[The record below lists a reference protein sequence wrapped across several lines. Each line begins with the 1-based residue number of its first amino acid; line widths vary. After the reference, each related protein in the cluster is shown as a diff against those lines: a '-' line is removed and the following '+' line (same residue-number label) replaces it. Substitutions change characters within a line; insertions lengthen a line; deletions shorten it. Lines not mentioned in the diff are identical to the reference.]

1 MINRFDEVAE
11 LIDVCWLDIIAT
23 IDCRELSPN
32 TTYTAYLIFDLTNR
46 SVGLDSET
54 QEASITIAVVVSARH
69 TVSLYPG
76 ARSQRSRVGS
86 ISHYWEQ
93 QHRWKD
99 EDSEDEDDEE
109 MEEEDGDKL
118 VEDDEDDDEIEDD
131 EEEDDDDIDQEEY
144 EKDDENEDN
153 EEREK
158 EDEDDD
164 IEVEEDEDDENEE
177 NDSEEEE
184 QYNLWLEEEESDDD
198 DEEEEEENEFHLHSP
213 LSIATARRIRE
224 TSPSSDLSGSLGDEQ
239 KHDVVRYPR
248 VRDDGWMEVEMGVF
262 YNGNLDDG
270 AIEIRLKEHTSLNW
284 KSGLILEGVEIR
296 PNIECDKKAAT
307 S

>member
-32 TTYTAYLIFDLTNR
+32 TTYAAYLIFDLTNR
-46 SVGLDSET
+46 SIGLDSET
-54 QEASITIAVVVSARH
+54 QESSITIAGVVSARH
-69 TVSLYPG
+69 RVSLYPG

-93 QHRWKD
+93 QHRWND
-99 EDSEDEDDEE
+99 EESEDEDDVE
-109 MEEEDGDKL
+109 MDEEDGDKL
-118 VEDDEDDDEIEDD
+118 VEGSEEDDEIEDD

-158 EDEDDD
+158 EEDND
-164 IEVEEDEDDENEE
+164 IEVEDEDDE
-177 NDSEEEE
+177 SEEEE
-184 QYNLWLEEEESDDD
+184 QYNLWLEEVESDDD
-198 DEEEEEENEFHLHSP
+198 NEEEEENEFHFHSP
-213 LSIATARRIRE
+213 QSIATAHHIRE
-224 TSPSSDLSGSLGDEQ
+224 SPPSSDLSGSHGDGQE
-239 KHDVVRYPR
+239 HDVVQYPR
-248 VRDDGWMEVEMGVF
+248 ARDDGWKEVEMGVF

-270 AIEIRLKEHTSLNW
+270 AIEIRLTENTSLNW
-284 KSGLILEGVEIR
+284 KSGLILEGIEIR
-296 PNIECDKKAAT
+296 PNIECDKKEAT